1 MTVCLTQLKIF
12 KEKKDMKISFT
23 EKYVNIKN
31 KKIYVVCD
39 YICINTTNDNDGQT
53 MVLYTDGKKLFV
65 REITEFDEKFK
76 GFKEEKN
83 V

>member
-1 MTVCLTQLKIF
+1 
-12 KEKKDMKISFT
+12 MKISFT
-23 EKYVNIKN
+23 KKYVNIKN

-53 MVLYTDGKKLFV
+53 MVLYTNGQTLFV
-65 REITEFDEKFK
+65 RERKEFDEKFK
-76 GFKEEKN
+76 GLKEEKN